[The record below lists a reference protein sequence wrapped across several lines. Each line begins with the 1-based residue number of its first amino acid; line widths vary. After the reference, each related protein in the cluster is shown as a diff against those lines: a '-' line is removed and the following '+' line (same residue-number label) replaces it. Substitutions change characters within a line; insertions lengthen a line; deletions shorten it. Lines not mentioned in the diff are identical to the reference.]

1 MDILT
6 AKGQITVEQEA
17 EAGMMFEAA
26 TGFRYVNTPKNKPAV
41 VDALLIQDG
50 VLGAIAETKCR
61 MMSLVDFDGFDYRW
75 LVTFDKISKAKQLSE
90 MLCVPLVGIL
100 YLVPD
105 KTLLYRRLTNAD
117 GSWACNF
124 HTEDTQ
130 TQATVNGGKAVRKNT
145 FIDMS
150 DAKVLK
156 G

>member
-6 AKGQITVEQEA
+6 AKGQVTVEQEA
-17 EAGMMFEAA
+17 EAGFLFEAA
-26 TGFRYVNTPKNKPAV
+26 TGYKYVNTPKNKPAV

-50 VLGAIAETKCR
+50 VLGGIAETKCR
-61 MMSLVDFDGFDYRW
+61 MMSIDDFDGFGYKW
-75 LVTFDKISKAKQLSE
+75 LVTFEKIAKAKQMSE
-90 MLCVPLVGIL
+90 TLCVPLVGIL
-100 YLVPD
+100 YLVSD

-150 DAKVLK
+150 DAKVLR